1 MTDRNKHIKVL
12 KRRLSYLKELLKNS
26 DRSDL
31 SYTKA
36 EIASLKDALECM
48 EFVQS
53 GFGELLTD
61 KELNLTIEQIGLA
74 TLMKGVM
81 TNGKE

>member
-1 MTDRNKHIKVL
+1 MTDRNRHIKVL
-12 KRRLSYLKELLKNS
+12 KRRLNYLKELLKNS
-26 DRSDL
+26 GRSDL
-31 SYTKA
+31 SYTRA
-36 EIASLKDALECM
+36 EISSLKDALECM

-61 KELNLTIEQIGLA
+61 KDLNLTVGQIGLA

-81 TNGKE
+81 TNGK

>member
-1 MTDRNKHIKVL
+1 MTDRNRRIKVL
-12 KRRLSYLKELLKNS
+12 KRRLSYLTKLLKNS
-26 DRSDL
+26 GRSDL

-36 EIASLKDALECM
+36 EISALKDALECM

-61 KELNLTIEQIGLA
+61 KDLNLTVGQIGLA

-81 TNGKE
+81 TNGK